1 MIRRISNFENF
12 IFIIDTVFIIINTIY
27 FVFNFSIKTFIG
39 SIIVYHFI
47 QYLYFKYKI
56 EENRN
61 ITSIGIPIGK
71 VVYSEAWEIK
81 AINLSTRTINNI
93 LLYNP
98 DLFNIHLR
106 YLIEMNFEL
115 HTKNLCNS
123 NQHLNRLVNIEPVIG
138 IPVS

>member
-1 MIRRISNFENF
+1 MITRISNFENF
-12 IFIIDTVFIIINTIY
+12 AFIIDTVFIIINTIY
-27 FVFNFSIKTFIG
+27 FVFNFTVKTFIG

-47 QYLYFKYKI
+47 QYLCFKYKI
-56 EENRN
+56 QENRN

-71 VVYSEAWEIK
+71 VVYSKAWEIK